1 MSRFKYICEYKS
13 EGKDCSVYKDKKT
26 NAYYKI
32 EDGVAKRVFSDD
44 VKIAEKVI
52 DHKKEK
58 ISKKE
63 IGILTFAAVFT
74 SVVFVE
80 LSNIL
85 HGNVVTLDNKKVV
98 KEETVSDYSLINGS
112 RKSHLTEAIKQN
124 NTIKD
129 DLLVDYIDALADLN
143 ISEFDFIVIA
153 SNFKNYD
160 FKNSEITA
168 STLNDIFHLNDHGFV
183 ASELY
188 SYVHKSKNDQKF
200 STISNIFAGDTD
212 ILERLFDRECLDDL
226 IAEKV
231 GTKVSTAEVLENED
245 VKNYINEKKEK
256 YDYFPGEL
264 QNNIFNKF
272 ICINHDDEYN
282 FYIKEE
288 NGLLTNVTYEYY
300 KFELMRQIF
309 KSDNL
314 DYKNES
320 DRKLV
325 YFYANA
331 NLNGVFLDD
340 PVEEIL
346 TGALLSSTDG
356 LYLNGQD
363 LYAYLSNYKFD
374 YKKLINLSDL
384 VYYSGSLPLLQE
396 VNLCLK
402 EEVKAGNLNES
413 DYLKFLNDITYYLE
427 STDELDFNIFSYADK
442 YDESIDEFKLD
453 LKKGCN
459 L

>member
-32 EDGVAKRVFSDD
+32 EDGVAKRIYSDD

-63 IGILTFAAVFT
+63 VCILTFAAVFT

-80 LSNIL
+80 LSSIL
-85 HGNVVTLDNKKVV
+85 HDNVVTLDNKKVV
-98 KEETVSDYSLINGS
+98 KEKTVSDYSLINGS

-143 ISEFDFIVIA
+143 ISEFDFVVIA

-160 FKNSEITA
+160 FKNSEITV
-168 STLNDIFHLNDHGFV
+168 SSLNDIFHLNDHGFV

-200 STISNIFAGDTD
+200 STISNIVAGDTD

-256 YDYFPGEL
+256 YDYFPGKL

-346 TGALLSSTDG
+346 TGSLLSSTDG
-356 LYLNGQD
+356 SYLNGQD

-413 DYLKFLNDITYYLE
+413 DYLKFLNNITYYLE
-427 STDELDFNIFSYADK
+427 STDELDFDVFSYANK
-442 YDESIDEFKLD
+442 NNESIDEFKLD